1 MTDNPNNAPIS
12 IDGWLEPGPKNA
24 QMIYVL
30 YFLGF
35 FFGGVPT
42 IIGLVM
48 AYLNRG
54 KTAALTAT
62 HYTWLIRSFW
72 IGMLYGFVSMLLMFV
87 GIGFLLFFAIA
98 IWMIIRLVKGL
109 QLLSKNAAIPNPQ
122 SWLF

>member
-12 IDGWLEPGPKNA
+12 MEGWLEPGPKNA
-24 QMIYVL
+24 QVIYIL

-42 IIGLVM
+42 MIGLVL

-54 KTAALTAT
+54 KTAGYTET

-72 IGMLYGFVSMLLMFV
+72 IGMLYAFVSMLLMFI
-87 GIGFLLFFAIA
+87 GIGILLIFAVA
-98 IWMIIRLVKGL
+98 IWLIIRLVKGM
-109 QLLSKNAAIPNPQ
+109 QLLNRNEAIRTPKT
-122 SWLF
+122 WLF